1 MLCVYIC
8 TVTKCHEIASCT
20 ARERRTPL
28 TNDPLPLPL
37 HTSSHLCICT
47 LQHEWERGAGGA
59 GVLILI
65 YRPYPLPPGATSS
78 HACARDT
85 PSHLST
91 MSLRGSR
98 PNVRHC
104 LLCRQIDERTCSPS
118 GHRRSRS
125 TVRVCVRVNA
135 CACSAD
141 FCNSRPEHN
150 HALFH
155 LLSLP
160 GRSCAS
166 NTSPNGM
173 ETLGTPSTHFSVF

>member
-1 MLCVYIC
+1 MLFVYIC
-8 TVTKCHEIASCT
+8 TVTKCHEIAV
-20 ARERRTPL
+20 
-28 TNDPLPLPL
+28 
-37 HTSSHLCICT
+37 
-47 LQHEWERGAGGA
+47 LQHSTRAPDAVDKRPVAAAIAHELPPVYFHSSARERGAGGA

-104 LLCRQIDERTCSPS
+104 LLCRQIDERTSSPS

-135 CACSAD
+135 CVCSVD

-155 LLSLP
+155 LLTLP